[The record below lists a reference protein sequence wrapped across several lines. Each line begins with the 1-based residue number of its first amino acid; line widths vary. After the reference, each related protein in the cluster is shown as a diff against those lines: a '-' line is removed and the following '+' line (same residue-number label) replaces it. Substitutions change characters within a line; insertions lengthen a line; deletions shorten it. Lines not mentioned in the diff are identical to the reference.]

1 MSVSAIPSNVDGGPM
16 LVLTAE
22 SELVPVGIYYEVGTS
37 APNDIVLGFRFPT
50 VSLETLQA
58 HQKDLYDLHRGEDDW
73 FAPSVE
79 TVTRVLG
86 GLYADDS
93 KTVEEIHRRFGE
105 PREERPA
112 SSRRRARERRVYL
125 SSRATSSNA
134 PDQIDFVGAPD
145 VQKGDIVVEF
155 ATEPTLRPLGIYEVD
170 RGRRDDTGAVSS
182 VCKRRF
188 AFPRLDRKF
197 ASGFER
203 DMQSLAR
210 STSQRDTKNL
220 NIHERLVSTLAKLY
234 VNDAAAANA
243 IQRFLGP
250 IETPEGTDSAGPIDT
265 ESAISNAETS
275 NAGLSLTATGTVGD
289 SKPTADP
296 SEQRVP
302 DDVPIQNADGPDE
315 EPAEEPGPD
324 VPIAT
329 TTTPTSEPLVA
340 PVAPPPVAT
349 TTNTTITVNV
359 QPFVPAV
366 ERNDDNVFWLEVGKD
381 AVDARLDGT
390 PLASCPI
397 ANPLDAMHAA
407 DPGAALY
414 ERIMNAATVPDQT
427 GASTTTLEALKEA
440 GAAPTRVLLKLKHN
454 ELYQLPWE
462 GMAGEKA
469 KFGLTESRPIAR
481 FVRGTD
487 CVPARGPLRIACA
500 IANPR
505 GLGDGKNAL
514 VGDLKPIEEEIEK
527 ARFTRAVQ
535 PFVDAGA
542 TLVFVEATR
551 AALAEEMARGPHILH
566 LLAHGLWNTTQT
578 GKNDYG
584 LVLETKDGALDIC
597 YLGER
602 EDATNLLALFAS
614 SQELRVVVLASCF
627 SGAFEQIGERIKV
640 SMGARLAE
648 VVPTVIAMQDAITPD
663 AVELFA
669 RGFYAGLARTGETD
683 RAAASGRAVMAQSLP
698 KADRQWMLPI
708 AYVGTTRPRVF
719 EPTQKSEAAGA
730 AAAARAIATAP
741 RAVDDAISAAARAAG
756 APVELGEQI
765 AAAVHGVLGPRD
777 ATAKPSAIVQRRDDI
792 ARSIGGPVALQVAPV
807 LAKVGPEGTDLV
819 LPDTVAHQTV
829 AALNS
834 GKHVIFIG
842 PPGTGK
848 TTLTTCLTELA
859 QSERFSAGTIAATA
873 SADWSTAETV
883 GALLPSTDGVAFRPG
898 LVLDAILEGRWLV
911 IDEINRAEIDKAF
924 GELFTILSGQ
934 PITIPFG
941 QNAKRARV
949 LPPHKDWRKKV
960 KGIDP
965 THRWSSAMWEPD
977 GVATDDIV
985 VHPNFRILASM
996 NVYDRSFLFS
1006 MSLAFMRRFAFID
1019 VDLPDNYATLIDQ
1032 WLDAAHARNLVDIAD
1047 NGLRD
1052 ALRDRIR
1059 GLVGAAPIACPTL
1072 QRHRALGPA
1081 ILADVLRYVAQRITS
1096 SDWETALGEGVALY
1110 AVPQLDG
1117 LAPDAVEGIEKELP
1131 ALLPSRKPGEHS
1143 LVCRK
1148 LRALYPHVFG

>member
-125 SSRATSSNA
+125 SSRATSPNA

-170 RGRRDDTGAVSS
+170 RGRRDPDGTTST

-188 AFPRLDRKF
+188 AFSRPDRKL
-197 ASGFER
+197 ASRYER
-203 DMQSLAR
+203 DLQSLAR

-220 NIHERLVSTLAKLY
+220 NIHDQLVTTLANLY
-234 VNDAAAANA
+234 VNDAAATNA

-265 ESAISNAETS
+265 ESAVSNVETS
-275 NAGLSLTATGTVGD
+275 NSGFSLTATGTVRD

-302 DDVPIQNADGPDE
+302 DDVPIQNADGPATDE
-315 EPAEEPGPD
+315 PEEPGPE

-329 TTTPTSEPLVA
+329 TTTPASEPTVV
-340 PVAPPPVAT
+340 PVAPPIA
-349 TTNTTITVNV
+349 TTNTTITVNL
-359 QPFVPAV
+359 QPHVPAV
-366 ERNDDNVFWLEVGKD
+366 PRNDDNVFWLEID
-381 AVDARLDGT
+381 RDTVDARLDGT
-390 PLASCPI
+390 PLSTCPI
-397 ANPLDAMHAA
+397 ANPIDAMHAA

-427 GASTTTLEALKEA
+427 GASTTTLQAFDKA
-440 GAAPTRVLLKLKHN
+440 GDTPTRVLLQLKHN

-514 VGDLKPIEEEIEK
+514 VGDLKPIDEEAEK
-527 ARFTRAVQ
+527 ERFIRAVQ

-602 EDATNLLALFAS
+602 KDATNLLALLAS

-719 EPTQKSEAAGA
+719 EPTQKSMAAGA
-730 AAAARAIATAP
+730 AAAARATATAP

-756 APVELGEQI
+756 APAELGEQI

-934 PITIPFG
+934 PITVPFG
-941 QNAKRARV
+941 QNGKRARV
-949 LPPHKDWRKKV
+949 LPPHKEWRTKV
-960 KGIDP
+960 NGIKP
-965 THRWSSAMWEPD
+965 EQRWGAAMWEPD
-977 GVATDDIV
+977 GVETGDIV

-1019 VDLPDNYATLIDQ
+1019 VDLPDNYATLIDH
-1032 WLDAAHARNLVDIAD
+1032 WLEDGNRRNLVVLDA
-1047 NGLRD
+1047 RD
-1052 ALRDRIR
+1052 ALAEKLRA
-1059 GLVGAAPIACPTL
+1059 LVVPGAHACATL

-1081 ILADVLRYVAQRITS
+1081 ILADVLRYVAQRIATT
-1096 SDWETALGEGVALY
+1096 DWETALGEGVGLY
-1110 AVPQLDG
+1110 VVPQLDG
-1117 LAPDAVEGIEKELP
+1117 LAPEAVEKIEGEL
-1131 ALLPSRKPGEHS
+1131 ATLLPKPISRGHS
-1143 LVCRK
+1143 LVCAK
-1148 LRALYPHVFG
+1148 LRALYPHVFS